1 MRSVGSIQ
9 KITKAMKMVAAS
21 KLRADQRRLDMC
33 LPFSVPL
40 PDLIRHLPIDEEAK
54 NASGKT
60 MIVLGL
66 SSDKGLCGGINSAVA
81 KATRQQI
88 VDHEAN
94 GGICKMVGIGDKI
107 RAALNRVL
115 GNRFA
120 QILSECNQVAFNFDV
135 ASIIAQKVQQ
145 MNPDM
150 ISLIHNHFK
159 TVISFETK
167 AFRLLS
173 DAEAAALPKKEL
185 DAFEFEPERSAVWKV
200 WRRLVVRTDGYVR
213 TCTVTIL
220 HLLSM
225 VVCWTPSLLSSLPE

>member
-1 MRSVGSIQ
+1 MFP
-9 KITKAMKMVAAS
+9 T
-21 KLRADQRRLDMC
+21 
-33 LPFSVPL
+33 
-40 PDLIRHLPIDEEAK
+40 
-54 NASGKT
+54 
-60 MIVLGL
+60 
-66 SSDKGLCGGINSAVA
+66 
-81 KATRQQI
+81 
-88 VDHEAN
+88 
-94 GGICKMVGIGDKI
+94 
-107 RAALNRVL
+107 
-115 GNRFA
+115 
-120 QILSECNQVAFNFDV
+120 
-135 ASIIAQKVQQ
+135 Q